1 MRSLGNDQVSSNSTD
16 ITCGSMLFCGKICVI
31 NMFFEYDHRHHN
43 VLREIVQFTPI
54 FFDIGNLTCS
64 ILAVAI
70 TMGTRWYCI
79 ETPQNSGNT
88 SCCSNKI
95 SPMKWPTTSH
105 VPIYML
111 VACIF
116 VRTQEIRWIVSTKR
130 WMKKNV
136 FLSVLNWTPEINQGM
151 TTILYQGD
159 GFTELQ
165 RCLFWRGKF
174 KWKGSVSFGEV
185 CTIGC
190 AVMMSLE
197 IFRIGSVTC
206 SAGDNALDR
215 FLFPPY
221 PYWTISAH

>member
-1 MRSLGNDQVSSNSTD
+1 MFWASAFPRQWFNDQVSSNSRD
-16 ITCGSMLFCGKICVI
+16 IICGSMLFCGKICVI

-54 FFDIGNLTCS
+54 FFDTGNLTCL

-88 SCCSNKI
+88 SCLFCLSHKRLTIRTDTTWSNSYVTWDATHETAQLPQATICCTSCCSNKI
-95 SPMKWPTTSH
+95 SPMKWPTASH

-130 WMKKNV
+130 GMKKNDFFV
-136 FLSVLNWTPEINQGM
+136 
-151 TTILYQGD
+151 
-159 GFTELQ
+159 
-165 RCLFWRGKF
+165 
-174 KWKGSVSFGEV
+174 
-185 CTIGC
+185 
-190 AVMMSLE
+190 
-197 IFRIGSVTC
+197 RI
-206 SAGDNALDR
+206 
-215 FLFPPY
+215 
-221 PYWTISAH
+221 